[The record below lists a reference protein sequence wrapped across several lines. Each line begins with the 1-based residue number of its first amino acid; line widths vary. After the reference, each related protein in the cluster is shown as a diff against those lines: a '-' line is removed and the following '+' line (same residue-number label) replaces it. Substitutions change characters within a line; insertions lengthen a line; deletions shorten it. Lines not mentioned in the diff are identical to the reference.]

1 MTGLALRQRLVE
13 TIGVPPATQSGAIIR
28 EQLHDRLLSELR
40 EMIARGELKAGEKIP
55 ERELC
60 ERFQVSRTPLREALK
75 VLAIEGFVKL
85 KPNRGSV
92 IAELTLAELSE
103 AFPIIAIVEEL
114 AGELACKNMPD
125 SEIAIVRGL
134 HDEMAKYYELREIKP
149 YFDLNQRIH
158 EAIQTGARNDAL
170 FGIYRNIEARVRCA
184 RLFVNVSENRWA
196 EAMAE
201 HEIIIRALEAR
212 DAPALSQILK
222 KHVVGKFD
230 RLEDMFAREGTLAPD
245 VADIGH

>member
-1 MTGLALRQRLVE
+1 MTILALRHGLE
-13 TIGVPPATQSGAIIR
+13 EKTDATFTQSGAIVR

-40 EMIARGELKAGEKIP
+40 EMIQRGELKAGEKIP

-75 VLAIEGFVKL
+75 VLAFEGFVKL
-85 KPNRGSV
+85 KPNRGAV
-92 IAELTLAELSE
+92 IAELTLTELAET
-103 AFPIIAIVEEL
+103 FPIIAVVEEL

-125 SEIAIVRGL
+125 SEIAMVRKL
-134 HDEMAKYYELREIKP
+134 HDEMAMHFEKREIKP

-158 EAIQTGARNDAL
+158 EAIQAGARNDTL
-170 FGIYRNIEARVRCA
+170 YSIYRNIEARVRCA

-201 HEIIIRALEAR
+201 HEIIITALEAR
-212 DAPALSQILK
+212 DAAALSQILK
-222 KHVVGKFD
+222 KHVAGKFN
-230 RLEDMFAREGTLAPD
+230 RLQDMFAREGALAAD
-245 VADIGH
+245 VIDIGD

>member
-1 MTGLALRQRLVE
+1 MTTLGLQQTSEEKTA
-13 TIGVPPATQSGAIIR
+13 PPPRESNVIVR
-28 EQLHDRLLSELR
+28 EQLHDRLLSALR
-40 EMIARGELKAGEKIP
+40 EMIANGQLKAGEKIP

-75 VLAIEGFVKL
+75 VLAFEGFVKL
-85 KPNRGSV
+85 KPNRGAV

-103 AFPIIAIVEEL
+103 AFPIIAMIEEL

-125 SEIAIVRGL
+125 AEIAMVRGL
-134 HDEMAKYYELREIKP
+134 HDEMAQHFQRRDIKP

-158 EAIQTGARNDAL
+158 QAIQAGARNDTL
-170 FGIYRNIEARVRCA
+170 YGIYRNIEARVRCA

-201 HEIIIRALEAR
+201 HEIIITALEAH
-212 DAPALSQILK
+212 DGAALSQILK
-222 KHVVGKFD
+222 QHVAGKFR
-230 RLEDMFAREGTLAPD
+230 RLQDMFAREGGLAADAID
-245 VADIGH
+245 VGD